1 MRGRLGIHLIL
12 LSAVV
17 SAAAPRSDTLLHGIL
32 LTRLS
37 LHIAPKN
44 VGTKSTFP
52 TLTAD
57 LDLVLSL
64 RGGAKEEPVANA
76 IQQKEPGLSSHVVS
90 AKVRSVGK
98 TYRHVRRKQFFTMV
112 LLRLAFVLMC
122 PMAAIVLVI
131 TVALSLVLTALRIV
145 FLNFCFRDTSRI
157 VYAATRAALAILL
170 ACITGLLSPPFAV
183 FGVLAAVSLAGLD
196 MAEPLLRIRY
206 RRQMRKLRHLHR
218 LITDPV
224 LMETME
230 VVLRGAQ
237 AVASASARAAE
248 SSRRGAIGLTSRGQK
263 AIGQG
268 AASLS
273 RQGRQAMD
281 GSTANELVE
290 TLLESTG
297 AVRLRERV
305 QNTMPSSVAAWA
317 EDQYQ
322 SLRRSGAFEA
332 IISRA
337 LDALGKELSG
347 AAEFLPYLEAIE
359 VVRRKQR
366 HAVPKLSAP

>member
-1 MRGRLGIHLIL
+1 
-12 LSAVV
+12 
-17 SAAAPRSDTLLHGIL
+17 
-32 LTRLS
+32 
-37 LHIAPKN
+37 
-44 VGTKSTFP
+44 
-52 TLTAD
+52 
-57 LDLVLSL
+57 
-64 RGGAKEEPVANA
+64 
-76 IQQKEPGLSSHVVS
+76 
-90 AKVRSVGK
+90 
-98 TYRHVRRKQFFTMV
+98 
-112 LLRLAFVLMC
+112 
-122 PMAAIVLVI
+122 
-131 TVALSLVLTALRIV
+131 
-145 FLNFCFRDTSRI
+145 
-157 VYAATRAALAILL
+157 
-170 ACITGLLSPPFAV
+170 
-183 FGVLAAVSLAGLD
+183 
-196 MAEPLLRIRY
+196 
-206 RRQMRKLRHLHR
+206 
-218 LITDPV
+218 
-224 LMETME
+224 ME

-359 VVRRKQR
+359 VVRRKQG